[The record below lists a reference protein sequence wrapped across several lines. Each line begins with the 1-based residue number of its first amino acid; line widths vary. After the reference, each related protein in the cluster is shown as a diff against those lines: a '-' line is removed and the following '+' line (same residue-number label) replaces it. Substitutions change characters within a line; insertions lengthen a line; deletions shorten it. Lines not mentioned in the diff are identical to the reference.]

1 MTRLCLP
8 RYVVVRDTREKEGHG
23 WTFEAHSSKRR
34 PPNCD
39 GMVEQKLDTGDYSLV
54 GYEDILSIERKRNFS
69 ELWGNLAEKDRIED
83 EMSRMADIK
92 YAYMII
98 ETNLT
103 LDHFDLSPPQYT
115 KGVPG
120 KALIKWIVSLGIKYG
135 VHIMPVGECGKK
147 TAQIIFEEV
156 VRNEKDRWI
165 LSG

>member
-1 MTRLCLP
+1 
-8 RYVVVRDTREKEGHG
+8 
-23 WTFEAHSSKRR
+23 
-34 PPNCD
+34 
-39 GMVEQKLDTGDYSLV
+39 MVEQKLDTGDYSLV

-135 VHIMPVGECGKK
+135 VHIMPH
-147 TAQIIFEEV
+147 
-156 VRNEKDRWI
+156 
-165 LSG
+165 LSIQREFQVKL